1 MKIKKTFFEKTIPA
15 IFACM
20 TLFAAVSCSA
30 GIDDNGTLSIV
41 NPDLQLNPSVSP
53 YPLEEKL
60 YEVNFRMN
68 YEGAYPSTLGKNSES
83 ETTRSSVATGN
94 PLSGYMYYA
103 EATCPGRETVIVES
117 DEITENLAFKI
128 MLGAATW
135 KVKAYLKNG
144 PDKIEV
150 GSADVT
156 VTEDNPIP
164 EATISIVPRTQGE
177 GRGFVNLS
185 FGTLD
190 SSIQSVELY
199 NPDVDFTNWVA
210 DKNGIFT
217 KPGQYIAPG
226 IYNITI
232 FFKNGNGEVVYSCRE
247 TINVYAGYTTDSW
260 FGSSSYLETS
270 AGGEGVMFNIPSRL
284 IDNYVQ
290 TEIYLKS
297 DATGDESTKSG
308 TQLSPFRTLSGAFRR
323 LAQLND
329 GTSNFKIIVL
339 SDIDIDPSDFVEHE
353 SEKSSVYFD
362 SDKDIDFSLEASTA
376 SGYKITGNH
385 SARFFTFT
393 ASENKKLN
401 IEISHLEFADAGSE
415 SLYGGFM
422 MLNPECKNI
431 DGTLKLRDVKIHGC
445 KSSYGGAI
453 YANGSTVELM
463 DSKIYGNSAEIAAGA
478 VSLAYNAVLK
488 MKGSSCISGNSSSGG
503 AAGIYIG
510 DGSTF
515 HMESGTIGGSAVYDS
530 ADPTW
535 TMGNYLTSDE
545 GVGCGI
551 FVASDGKFYMTG
563 GTITGNRNSDA
574 DVPTQNLY
582 GNGIFAMANASKIFI
597 GGSAVV
603 AVDNDVL
610 LVWGATLGISSS
622 LESSEKYNARISLC
636 EDDGRVPALRD
647 MNQAEN
653 RIEERKAFIKGA
665 DGYSLTQADLD
676 KICVTSTTAE
686 YEKCT
691 ASVAERE
698 CGCKYYFALDSGN
711 GILRHFGIIVT
722 PTLPGQFRFLLS
734 TTEITKGEQGS
745 CSFTLQKK
753 NEDGTFEDFIP
764 QESILSFCQYG
775 DELFRV
781 TQTNGMASIDY
792 EDPRIMGL
800 FAGRY
805 QIRMIAKIQTLI
817 IDGISDLKIKNS
829 VAP

>member
-20 TLFAAVSCSA
+20 TLFTAVSCSA

-83 ETTRSSVATGN
+83 ESTRSSVATGN

-308 TQLSPFRTLSGAFRR
+308 TQLSPFKTLKGAFNR
-323 LAQLND
+323 LARLND
-329 GTSNFKIIVL
+329 GTNNFKIIVL
-339 SDIDIDPSDFVEHE
+339 SDITLGDSDF
-353 SEKSSVYFD
+353 SNDSDGKTYALYD
-362 SDKDIDFSLEASTA
+362 SDKNLDLSIEAA
-376 SGYKITGNH
+376 RNSGYKITG
-385 SARFFTFT
+385 SSGIRFFKF
-393 ASENKKLN
+393 APSDGKKVN
-401 IEISHLEFADAGSE
+401 VEFNHLEFSN
-415 SLYGGFM
+415 GGDIDRDGGCICI
-422 MLNPECKNI
+422 NP
-431 DGTLKLRDVKIHGC
+431 DGNSVKSTFTLRDVKINGFKADSGSALFAKNADIEFNGC
-445 KSSYGGAI
+445 LAYGNESISMGTI
-453 YANGSTVELM
+453 CLSM
-463 DSKIYGNSAEIAAGA
+463 DSALTFAGSSA
-478 VSLAYNAVLK
+478 VSGNLANSMAGGVYVGTNSFLS
-488 MKGSSCISGNSSSGG
+488 MKN
-503 AAGIYIG
+503 
-510 DGSTF
+510 
-515 HMESGTIGGSAVYDS
+515 GTIGGTAAYSSYSPDAL
-530 ADPTW
+530 
-535 TMGNYLTSDE
+535 MGNYLSSAEGIGCGVYVDE
-545 GVGCGI
+545 G
-551 FVASDGKFYMTG
+551 GKFFMTG
-563 GTITGNRNSDA
+563 GTICGNKNA
-574 DVPTQNLY
+574 DETVPTEKLY
-582 GNGIFAMANASKIFI
+582 GNGIFIKSDTSDVRI
-597 GGSAVV
+597 GGSSVV
-603 AVDNDVL
+603 SVDNDIL
-610 LVWGATLGISSS
+610 LGWGSTLGISAS
-622 LESSEKYNARISLC
+622 LTSEKKYAARISLC
-636 EDDGRVPALRD
+636 EYDSPVPAMRNMTQIED
-647 MNQAEN
+647 
-653 RIEERKAFIKGA
+653 RISEEKTFIHGA
-665 DGYSLTQADLD
+665 GGYSVLQDDLD
-676 KICVTSTTAE
+676 KIAITSTTDE
-686 YEKCT
+686 YEKN
-691 ASVAERE
+691 SGSDRE
-698 CGCKYYFALDSGN
+698 CGYKYYFANSSGN
-711 GILRHFGIIVT
+711 GIIKHFGIVVI
-722 PTLPGQFRFLLS
+722 PTLPGEYRFVVSSDQL
-734 TTEITKGEQGS
+734 IKGKS
-745 CSFTLQKK
+745 DSLSFTFQKK
-753 NEDGTFEDFIP
+753 NESGTFESFIP
-764 QESILSFCQYG
+764 DESILAICQNG

-781 TQTNGMASIDY
+781 SANNGMISIGYD
-792 EDPRIMGL
+792 DPRIMGL

-817 IDGISDLKIKNS
+817 IDGISDLEILNA